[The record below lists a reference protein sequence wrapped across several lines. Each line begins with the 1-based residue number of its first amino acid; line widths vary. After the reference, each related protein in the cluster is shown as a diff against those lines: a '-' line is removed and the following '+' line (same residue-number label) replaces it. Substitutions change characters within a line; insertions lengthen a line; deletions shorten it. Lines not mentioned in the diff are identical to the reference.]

1 MKKMKIKRL
10 AVTAVL
16 VLVCYLLQCTVFS
29 SLELAGIKPN
39 LMIIATSSI
48 GFMRGSKEG
57 MLVGFF
63 SGLFIDIQFGTVI
76 GMYALIYML
85 TGYVN
90 GRFMQM
96 YYDEDIKLPICL
108 IAASEFIYGL
118 IVYFLMFMLRSEFQF
133 WFLLKP
139 YHHSGTDL
147 HHWNHDCAV
156 PIDFVYQPPIGSGR
170 KKECK

>member
-96 YYDEDIKLPICL
+96 Y
-108 IAASEFIYGL
+108 
-118 IVYFLMFMLRSEFQF
+118 
-133 WFLLKP
+133 
-139 YHHSGTDL
+139 
-147 HHWNHDCAV
+147 
-156 PIDFVYQPPIGSGR
+156 
-170 KKECK
+170 